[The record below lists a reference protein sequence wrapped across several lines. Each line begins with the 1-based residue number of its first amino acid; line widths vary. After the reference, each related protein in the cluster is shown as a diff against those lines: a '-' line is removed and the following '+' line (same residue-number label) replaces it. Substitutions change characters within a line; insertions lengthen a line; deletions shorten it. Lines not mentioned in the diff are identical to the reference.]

1 MKLFRYLFYRL
12 YQLMISVGN
21 GFVAEYYA
29 IFLMTM
35 TIMLNF
41 YTISSIVYLIS
52 PQMDFGL
59 NSTTQIVTVAAIL
72 TIIFYFSFVYKK
84 KYLEIAKS
92 YELESDK
99 SKSTGK
105 LAAISYIVLSFLLLF
120 FFVYLMAKKN
130 RGEL

>member
-1 MKLFRYLFYRL
+1 MKLLRSLFYRL

-21 GFVAEYYA
+21 EDVAEYYA

-35 TIMLNF
+35 TIMLNV
-41 YTISSIVYLIS
+41 YTASSIAYLTGHGI
-52 PQMDFGL
+52 DLGL
-59 NSTTQIVTVAAIL
+59 HTKFKIILICALL

-92 YELESDK
+92 YEMESDK
-99 SKSTGK
+99 NKSTGK
-105 LAAISYIVLSFLLLF
+105 LAAISYIVLSIALLIFSF
-120 FFVYLMAKKN
+120 FLMAKKN